1 MRSHANRLV
10 ALGLLAAL
18 LAACAGPGEGL
29 GRRALDGAQDGLDR
43 ARDAVDDLS
52 DEARFCLAITRT
64 VAAIESGSPATAEE
78 AAEEVLAQAPE
89 ELVEPARE
97 VVDELRRVLA
107 ADGDLRAP
115 ELGDAVDQLLD
126 AAAERCDPR

>member
-1 MRSHANRLV
+1 
-10 ALGLLAAL
+10 
-18 LAACAGPGEGL
+18 
-29 GRRALDGAQDGLDR
+29 
-43 ARDAVDDLS
+43 
-52 DEARFCLAITRT
+52 
-64 VAAIESGSPATAEE
+64 
-78 AAEEVLAQAPE
+78 VLAQAPE